1 MKAIL
6 EFNLP
11 EEKEELK
18 LAQNGITY
26 YCKLEEIMNYFR
38 NEIKY
43 NSDNYNSKQLTLLE
57 QCKQKV
63 YDIAGDIYD

>member
-6 EFNLP
+6 EFSLP

-26 YCKLEEIMNYFR
+26 YCKLEEIMTYFR
-38 NEIKY
+38 NEVKY
-43 NSDNYNSKQLTLLE
+43 NSDNYTQEQLSLLE
-57 QCKQKV
+57 DLKQKV
-63 YDIAGDIYD
+63 YDIVGDIYE

>member
-6 EFNLP
+6 EFSLP

-26 YCKLEEIMNYFR
+26 YCKLEEIMTYFR

-43 NSDNYNSKQLTLLE
+43 NSDNYTQEQLSLLE
-57 QCKQKV
+57 DLKQKV
-63 YDIAGDIYD
+63 YDIVGDIYE